1 MSGIDGVSK
10 GNPRRSRWALVPQG
24 RLRETRRRVRADA
37 FTLVELLVVIGII
50 AVLIAILLPVL
61 GRVREQAAGAQ
72 CMSNLRQIGA
82 AFHMWLNENKSGGT
96 IATVHGVPTKD
107 QYVYYY
113 GTAPMSPSSGIAPTK
128 FGFLWP
134 YLKTSA
140 VFECPTVVQ
149 WELAPSEPNG
159 VKCSYG
165 TNSYDILGKFVKMKR
180 PADTLM
186 LGDYMQVNPTT
197 GALTRGSGL
206 SIIRSPTDVVEVAPG
221 FHGRHRGK
229 GNVLWYDAHATP
241 MDVYV
246 LPTASKGRPR
256 GYPSSFSDAAMNSCI
271 KQKIGHLTRIR
282 AGNYATLMQ
291 ASKAEAEF
299 YFLGTNK

>member
-1 MSGIDGVSK
+1 MSGIA
-10 GNPRRSRWALVPQG
+10 RSAKTRFALVELPAAS
-24 RLRETRRRVRADA
+24 RKRAA

-50 AVLIAILLPVL
+50 AILIAILLPVL
-61 GRVREQAAGAQ
+61 GRVREQAKGAQ
-72 CMSNLRQIGA
+72 CSSNLRQIAGA
-82 AFHMWLNENKSGGT
+82 LHMWLNENKYGGT
-96 IATVHGVPTKD
+96 IATVQGVPSKD

-113 GTAPMSPSSGIAPTK
+113 GTAPLNPSGPAPTK

-134 YLKTSA
+134 YLKNTG
-140 VFECPTVVQ
+140 VFECPVVTE
-149 WELAPSEPNG
+149 WDLPPGDPGG

-186 LGDYMQVNPTT
+186 LGDFMTVTPAT
-197 GALTRGSGL
+197 GALTRGGGL
-206 SIIRSPTDVVEVAPG
+206 NIIRSPTDAASVPPT

-229 GNVLWYDAHATP
+229 GNVLWYDSHVTP

-246 LPTASKGRPR
+246 LPTASSGRAR
-256 GYPSSFSDAAMNSCI
+256 GYPSSYTDAAMNACI
-271 KQKIGHLTRIR
+271 KQKIGHLTPIR
-282 AGNYATLMQ
+282 AGTPYATFMR
-291 ASKAEAEF
+291 ASKEEAEF